1 MAMAK
6 ARAFTVLLI
15 LFYATLQKR
24 TIVDGAND
32 LFNTSTIAFTYDHS
46 KQKTLDNFKRT
57 SDVTTKN
64 GIVWLTPDP
73 RTQQQTQMGDKTG
86 WLLYN
91 TPFTS
96 LPNITSF
103 HTSFQFQF
111 ITPSGASDGGDG
123 MTFFI
128 SPYHTI
134 PEKSGGGFFG
144 IANGTYMDAHLF
156 AVEFDTS
163 LTPQFDDPSQSHV
176 GIDINTV
183 VSNSCR

>member
-1 MAMAK
+1 MAK

-15 LFYATLQKR
+15 IFYATLQKP

-32 LFNTSTIAFTYDHS
+32 LVNTSTIAFNYVSTQTNLED
-46 KQKTLDNFKRT
+46 LNVT
-57 SDVTTKN
+57 SDVSIKN

-103 HTSFQFQF
+103 HTSFRFQI
-111 ITPSGASDGGDG
+111 ITPLLTYQGGDG
-123 MTFFI
+123 LAFFI

-134 PEKSGGGFFG
+134 PNNSTGGFLG
-144 IANGTYMDAHLF
+144 IANGTTNATDPSRHLF
-156 AVEFDTS
+156 AIE
-163 LTPQFDDPSQSHV
+163 L
-176 GIDINTV
+176 
-183 VSNSCR
+183 